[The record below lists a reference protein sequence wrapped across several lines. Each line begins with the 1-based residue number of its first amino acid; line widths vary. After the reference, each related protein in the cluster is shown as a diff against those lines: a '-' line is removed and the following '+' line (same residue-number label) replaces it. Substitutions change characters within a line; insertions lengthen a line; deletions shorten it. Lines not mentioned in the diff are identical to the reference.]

1 MTEAA
6 RVESPTPQTRAGR
19 KDEGRW
25 PVRFLFSWLFCFFF
39 FSFSF
44 SSPGSEVIKGS
55 FDLYLA
61 FCTIRAKLFG
71 LLVCS
76 ASLLWRLEKRLY
88 TEDLMTALC
97 LAGWETLEN
106 SDEEIGE
113 GTSLGGG
120 GV

>member
-1 MTEAA
+1 MKA
-6 RVESPTPQTRAGR
+6 VGLC
-19 KDEGRW
+19 G
-25 PVRFLFSWLFCFFF
+25 FCSVGFF